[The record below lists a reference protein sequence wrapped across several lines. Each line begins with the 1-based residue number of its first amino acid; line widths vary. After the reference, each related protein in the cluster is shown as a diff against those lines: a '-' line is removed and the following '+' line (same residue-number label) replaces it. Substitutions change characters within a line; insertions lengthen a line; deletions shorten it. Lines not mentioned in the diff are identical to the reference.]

1 MRCKGIHMSSIKDIE
16 TLIAS
21 LSAEE
26 IKRIMSEVKARKPK
40 QVDTSR
46 KARRIANTTAYF
58 NATPKPHMCGDFESY
73 VNHSDSIREQIY
85 SGVESW
91 K

>member
-1 MRCKGIHMSSIKDIE
+1 MSSMKDIE

-26 IKRIMSEVKARKPK
+26 IKKIISDVKERKPK
-40 QVDTSR
+40 NVDTSR
-46 KARRIANTTAYF
+46 RLRRIANTQAYF
-58 NATPKPHMCGDFESY
+58 NATPKPHMCDDFSDY
-73 VNHSDSIREQIY
+73 VNHSDSIRQQIY

>member
-1 MRCKGIHMSSIKDIE
+1 MSSIKDIE
-16 TLIAS
+16 TLIAG
-21 LSAEE
+21 LSATE
-26 IKRIMSEVKARKPK
+26 IVKIMSEVKARKPK
-40 QVDTSR
+40 SVDTSR
-46 KARRIANTTAYF
+46 RARRIANTTAYF
-58 NATPKPHMCGDFESY
+58 NATPKPHMCGDFQTY

>member
-1 MRCKGIHMSSIKDIE
+1 MSSIKDIE
-16 TLIAS
+16 TLVAS

-26 IKRIMSEVKARKPK
+26 IKRIMSEVKAKKPK
-40 QVDTSR
+40 SVDTTR

-58 NATPKPHMCGDFESY
+58 NATPKPHMCDDFESY

-85 SGVESW
+85 SGAESW

>member
-1 MRCKGIHMSSIKDIE
+1 MSSIEDIKE
-16 TLIAS
+16 LIGS
-21 LSAEE
+21 LTPEQ
-26 IKRIMSEVKARKPK
+26 IKAVMSEVKSKKPK
-40 QVDTSR
+40 QVDTTR

>member
-1 MRCKGIHMSSIKDIE
+1 MSSIKDIE
-16 TLIAS
+16 TLVAS

-40 QVDTSR
+40 QVDTTR
-46 KARRIANTTAYF
+46 RARRIANTQAYF
-58 NATPKPHMCGDFESY
+58 NATPKPHMCGDFKSY

-85 SGVESW
+85 SGAESW